1 MTAWR
6 PAFPPAS
13 ARRLVLL
20 PEPLVHFFAPMSGRR
35 STVSPPRQLPLRV
48 STLATA
54 RRDAFLSH
62 PPLPQVPAPGNP
74 RLAPLL
80 APRPA
85 KARPPAPCAPE
96 PPPPPYNVFFPLSD
110 SLQLPF

>member
-80 APRPA
+80 SPRSGRARPA
-85 KARPPAPCAPE
+85 PSCAPE
-96 PPPPPYNVFFPLSD
+96 PAPAPSHIFCS
-110 SLQLPF
+110 